1 MSANKSWDAM
11 WGIHNDQPDIDPVA
25 DGAVR
30 IGWDAVGDLSGIAA
44 ARDAFKQRVA
54 EAMPEIELKAIA
66 GSAGTLYRFV
76 HEIQVGDI
84 IVSPN
89 RKKRTLNIGRV
100 SGPYQYH
107 PDAQIHRQW
116 RPVDWLAVDV
126 PRDELSV
133 SAQNELSSLITL
145 FKITTGREEI
155 EQIIATPSTAEAAD
169 FTWAR
174 FYPELADRI
183 LDFANDRSALLEKV
197 WSVADASGVPH
208 LFKYLKGD
216 HRLDGTYGPLRD
228 VDPFTVLASFNRGIK
243 DDARAA
249 IASAFATEFGV
260 TASVPKRFSGVPVA
274 NNLKSWFIRWE
285 TKRGP
290 HDIDALWHLATAAV
304 DYANNADEATREAL
318 VSAFDECPLG
328 NTRLLTM
335 GLYWIRPQ
343 TFAAYDS
350 VNVSFIKK
358 DLPELSAQLSMGA
371 KISGE
376 QFLANTEALQ
386 NWLASDAAT
395 YERVCDLSYAAWV
408 DTLESADTTDH
419 ATAQQ
424 VTDAPLAESTD
435 LAAEP
440 GDPYDV
446 ASIRE
451 DGCFLTED
459 ELQPMLERL
468 RSKKNLVLQGPP
480 GTGKTWLA
488 RRLGWALCNE
498 RDSARVQIL
507 QFHPSLAY
515 EDFVRGWRPATSDT
529 GGALSL
535 EDGPFLQMCQQAA
548 SDPTNDYV
556 LVIEEINR
564 GNPAQVLGEL
574 LTLIEADKRNPS
586 SAMRLAY
593 PRTPDER
600 FHVPSNL
607 HLIGTMNVADR
618 SLAMVDMALRR
629 RFAFIELRPRL
640 GEDWVEYVSQ
650 LGYDPKLLEIYG
662 LRVDALNQQ
671 IGNDTA
677 LGRQYCVGHS
687 YFTPAVELARTG
699 LDTRQWWERVV
710 ETDVQP
716 LLEEYWFD
724 RPHLASEA
732 CAKLLGT

>member
-1 MSANKSWDAM
+1 MGTGQAEHMM
-11 WGIHNDQPDIDPVA
+11 WGIHNDQTDIDPVA

-30 IGWDAVGDLSGIAA
+30 IGWDGAGNLSEVAA
-44 ARDAFKQRVA
+44 TRDAFKQRLT
-54 EAMPEIELKAIA
+54 ETMPELEQKKIP

-76 HEIQVGDI
+76 HEIKIGDI
-84 IVSPN
+84 IVTPN
-89 RKKRTLNIGRV
+89 RSKRTLNIGWV
-100 SGPYQYH
+100 SGPYQFH
-107 PDAQIHRQW
+107 AEAEIHQHW
-116 RPVDWLAVDV
+116 RPVEWLAVDV
-126 PRDELSV
+126 PRDELSEA
-133 SAQNELSSLITL
+133 AQNEISSLITL
-145 FKITTGREEI
+145 FKINTGREEI
-155 EQIIATPSTAEAAD
+155 EQIIAKPTTVAAD
-169 FTWAR
+169 FTWTT

-183 LDFANDRSALLEKV
+183 LDYANDREALLEKV
-197 WSVADASGVPH
+197 WSVAEASGFPH

-216 HRLDGTYGPLRD
+216 HRVDGSYGPLRD

-249 IASAFATEFGV
+249 IAAAFAGEFGV
-260 TASVPKRFSGVPVA
+260 TAPAPTQFSGIPTA

-285 TKRGP
+285 IDRGP
-290 HDIDALWHLATAAV
+290 HDIDALWRLAGAAV
-304 DYANNADEATREAL
+304 AYAAGPDETTREGL
-318 VSAFDECPLG
+318 VTAFDECATG

-335 GLYWIRPQ
+335 GLYWIRPRA
-343 TFAAYDS
+343 FAAYD
-350 VNVSFIKK
+350 NLNAAFIKK
-358 DLPELSAQLSMGA
+358 DLPDLAAQLSLGA
-371 KISGE
+371 KITGE

-386 NWLASDAAT
+386 AWLVSGSTPYD
-395 YERVCDLSYAAWV
+395 EIGDLSYAAFV
-408 DTLESADTTDH
+408 DTLDVHDGSDST
-419 ATAQQ
+419 TAQPS
-424 VTDAPLAESTD
+424 TDAPLAEV
-435 LAAEP
+435 AEIAEEP

-446 ASIRE
+446 TSIRE
-451 DGCFLTED
+451 DGCFLAED

-468 RSKKNLVLQGPP
+468 WSKKNLVLQGPP

-498 RDSARVQIL
+498 RDTNRVQIL

-515 EDFVRGWRPATSDT
+515 EDFVRGWRPSASST
-529 GGALSL
+529 GGALTL
-535 EDGPFLQMCQQAA
+535 EDGPFLQACKQA
-548 SDPTNDYV
+548 SEDPTRDYV

-564 GNPAQVLGEL
+564 GNPTQVLGEL

-607 HLIGTMNVADR
+607 YLIGTMNVADR
-618 SLAMVDMALRR
+618 SLAIVDMALRR

-662 LRVDALNQQ
+662 HRVDALNEQ
-671 IGNDTA
+671 ISADNA

-687 YFTPAVELARTG
+687 YFTPAVELDATG
-699 LDTRQWWERVV
+699 LDTKQWWERVV
-710 ETDVQP
+710 DTDVRP

-724 RPHLASEA
+724 RPDLADEA
-732 CAKLLGT
+732 CKKLLGA

>member
-1 MSANKSWDAM
+1 MSTGVTDHVM
-11 WGIHNDQPDIDPVA
+11 WGIHNDQADIDPVA
-25 DGAVR
+25 DAAVR
-30 IGWDAVGDLSGIAA
+30 IGWDKAGDLTGVSAS
-44 ARDAFKQRVA
+44 RDAFKRHLT
-54 EAMPEIELKAIA
+54 ERMPNLEPKKLP

-76 HEIQVGDI
+76 HEIKVGDI
-84 IVSPN
+84 IVTPN

-100 SGPYQYH
+100 SGGYEFH
-107 PDAQIHRQW
+107 PESSIHRQW
-116 RPVDWLAVDV
+116 RPVEWLAVDI
-126 PRDELSV
+126 PRDELSEA
-133 SAQNELSSLITL
+133 AQNEISALITL

-155 EQIIATPSTAEAAD
+155 EQIIAKPTPAEAD
-169 FTWAR
+169 FTWTT

-183 LDFANDRSALLEKV
+183 LEYANDREALLEKL
-197 WSVADASGVPH
+197 WSVAEASGVPH

-216 HRLDGTYGPLRD
+216 HRVDGSYGPLLD
-228 VDPFTVLASFNRGIK
+228 VDPFTVLGSFNRGIK
-243 DDARAA
+243 YDARAA
-249 IASAFATEFGV
+249 IAAAFATEFGV
-260 TASVPKRFSGVPVA
+260 AAKVPTQFSGIPTA
-274 NNLKSWFIRWE
+274 NNLKSWFIHWE
-285 TKRGP
+285 VERSP
-290 HDIDALWHLATAAV
+290 HEVDSLWHLASAAV
-304 DYANNADEATREAL
+304 AYAESANEHTREDL
-318 VSAFDECPLG
+318 VSAFDECATG

-335 GLYWIRPQ
+335 GLYWIRPD
-343 TFAAYDS
+343 FFGAYDGP
-350 VNVSFIKK
+350 NVAFIKK
-358 DLPELSAQLSMGA
+358 ELPDLASQLSLGA
-371 KISGE
+371 KITGE

-386 NWLASDAAT
+386 TWLKSGSAP
-395 YERVCDLSYAAWV
+395 YERVCDLSHAAFL
-408 DTLESADTTDH
+408 DTLDSHAAPEDTVD
-419 ATAQQ
+419 QP
-424 VTDAPLAESTD
+424 VTDAPLADVAEIAD
-435 LAAEP
+435 EP

-451 DGCFLTED
+451 DGCFLAED

-498 RDSARVQIL
+498 RDTGRVQIL

-515 EDFVRGWRPATSDT
+515 EDFVRGWRPSTSST

-535 EDGPFLQMCQQAA
+535 EDGPFLLACRQAA
-548 SDPTNDYV
+548 EDPGRDYV

-607 HLIGTMNVADR
+607 YLVGTMNVADR
-618 SLAMVDMALRR
+618 SLAIVDMALRR

-662 LRVDALNQQ
+662 HRVDALNEQ
-671 IGNDTA
+671 ISTDSA

-687 YFTPAVELARTG
+687 YFTPAVDLDATG
-699 LDTRQWWERVV
+699 LDTKQWWERVV
-710 ETDVQP
+710 DTDVRP

-724 RPHLASEA
+724 RPDLADEA
-732 CAKLLGT
+732 CTKLLGA

>member
-1 MSANKSWDAM
+1 MSAGQTDHVM
-11 WGIHNDQPDIDPVA
+11 WGIHNDQADIDPIV

-30 IGWDAVGDLSGIAA
+30 IGWDKAGDLSKIAPS
-44 ARDAFKQRVA
+44 RDAFKQHLA
-54 EAMPEIELKAIA
+54 QTMPNLEAKKIP

-76 HEIQVGDI
+76 HKIKVGDI
-84 IVSPN
+84 VVTPN

-100 SGPYQYH
+100 SGSYEFYPE
-107 PDAQIHRQW
+107 AQVHQQW
-116 RPVDWLAVDV
+116 RPIEWLAVDV
-126 PRDELSV
+126 PRDELSEA
-133 SAQNELSSLITL
+133 AQNELSSLITL

-155 EQIIATPSTAEAAD
+155 EQIIAKPTSVEAD
-169 FTWAR
+169 FTWTS

-183 LDFANDRSALLEKV
+183 LDYANDRDALLEKV
-197 WSVADASGVPH
+197 WSVAEASGVPH

-216 HRLDGTYGPLRD
+216 HRVDGSYGPLRD

-243 DDARAA
+243 NDARAA
-249 IASAFATEFGV
+249 IAAAFATEFGI
-260 TASVPKRFSGVPVA
+260 TAPVPVEFSGVPVA

-285 TKRGP
+285 IDRGP
-290 HDIDALWHLATAAV
+290 HDVDTLWHLAAAAV
-304 DYANNADEATREAL
+304 AYAKHADESTREEL

-335 GLYWIRPQ
+335 GLYWIRPG

-350 VNVSFIKK
+350 VNVAFIKNNLP
-358 DLPELSAQLSMGA
+358 DLAAQLALGA
-371 KISGE
+371 KITGE

-386 NWLASDAAT
+386 SWLASDASP
-395 YERVCDLSYAAWV
+395 YDDVCDLSYAAWI
-408 DTLESADTTDH
+408 DTLAAH
-419 ATAQQ
+419 ASQDAAAGQP
-424 VTDAPLAESTD
+424 VSDAPLAE
-435 LAAEP
+435 AAEIAEEP

-446 ASIRE
+446 ASIRD
-451 DGCFLTED
+451 DGCFLAED

-488 RRLGWALCNE
+488 RRLGWALCSE
-498 RDSARVQIL
+498 RDTSRVQIL

-515 EDFVRGWRPATSDT
+515 EDFVRGWRPSTSST

-535 EDGPFLQMCQQAA
+535 EDGPFLQACQRATD
-548 SDPTNDYV
+548 DPNRDHV

-574 LTLIEADKRNPS
+574 LTLVEADKRNPS

-607 HLIGTMNVADR
+607 YLIGTMNVADR
-618 SLAMVDMALRR
+618 SLAIVDMALRR

-662 LRVDALNQQ
+662 QRVDALNEQ
-671 IGNDTA
+671 ISTDSA

-687 YFTPAVELARTG
+687 YFPPAVELDATG
-699 LDTRQWWERVV
+699 LDTKQWWERVV
-710 ETDVQP
+710 DTDVRP

-724 RPHLASEA
+724 RPDLGDEA
-732 CAKLLGT
+732 CKKLLGA